1 MAMEQS
7 NTLENVS
14 LDINIVPEMKTYL
27 LADFSWDFEKKEISV
42 EFVSLLLCIFL
53 YLDYCCPEGCEG
65 H

>member
-1 MAMEQS
+1 
-7 NTLENVS
+7 
-14 LDINIVPEMKTYL
+14 MKTYL